1 MTNVDLAGWPRHA
14 RRMRDV
20 VRQAL
25 VAAVVAIAAG
35 CGGSGQPAEGAGGAG
50 GRGGR
55 GGGGGVP
62 VEVATLE
69 ARPIEQTGEFV
80 GTIKSRKATTIQPQA
95 EGFLQKILVKSGDRM
110 VPGTPMFEIDAAM
123 QTAAVASMES
133 IRTAR
138 ESDLALAQQQEKR
151 AKSLLEVGAMSQQE
165 YEQATAQ
172 LRTAQANLNAV
183 NEQIK
188 QQRTELN
195 YFRVVAP
202 TAGVVGDVPVR
213 QGDRVTRTTVL
224 TIIDDNSA
232 LEVYIQVPV
241 QEAPRLKVGLPVRIV
256 DETGATIASE
266 RISFISPSVDDS
278 TQTVLVKTPLT
289 PKGTLFRT
297 EQFVRAHIVFST
309 VPGLTVPVV
318 ALSRINGQ
326 YFAFVAEPGEGGA
339 TVAKQKSVQ
348 VGQVIGNDYVLLGG
362 LKAGDKLIV
371 SGIQKIGD
379 GAPVTAMPVSP
390 KPGTG
395 EGGASP
401 KPAEPAK
408 AGGS

>member
-1 MTNVDLAGWPRHA
+1 M
-14 RRMRDV
+14 
-20 VRQAL
+20 VRPAL
-25 VAAVVAIAAG
+25 VAALAVAAG
-35 CGGSGQPAEGAGGAG
+35 CGGGGQQGEAAGGPG

-55 GGGGGVP
+55 GGGGVP
-62 VEVATLE
+62 VEVATL
-69 ARPIEQTGEFV
+69 AAKPIEQTGEFV

-95 EGFLQKILVKSGDRM
+95 EGFLQKILVKSGDR
-110 VPGTPMFEIDAAM
+110 VAPGTPMFEIDAAM
-123 QTAAVASMES
+123 QQAAVASMES

-165 YEQATAQ
+165 YEQASAQ
-172 LRTAQANLNAV
+172 LRSAQANLNAV

-202 TAGVVGDVPVR
+202 TAGIVGDVPVR

-224 TIIDDNSA
+224 TTIDDNSA

-241 QEAPRLKVGLPVRIV
+241 QQAPRLKIGLPVRIV

-266 RISFISPSVDDS
+266 RINFISPSVDDS

-289 PKGTLFRT
+289 PKGSTFRT

-309 VPGLTVPVV
+309 EPGLTVPVV

-326 YFAFVAEPGEGGA
+326 FFAFVAEPGEGGA

-348 VGQVIGNDYVLLGG
+348 VGPVIGNDYVLLSG

-379 GAPVTAMPVSP
+379 GAPVTPMPAASAP

-395 EGGASP
+395 EGAAPAAGA
-401 KPAEPAK
+401 
-408 AGGS
+408 GS